1 MPSAS
6 YLPLGKFERRR
17 MRDGFL
23 SELGDQ
29 TRVVILRSQETTMAD
44 DLTNRGAG

>member
-1 MPSAS
+1 
-6 YLPLGKFERRR
+6 